1 MTLQIASTFVSGI
14 TIAMTLFLNAA
25 GLTLLFG
32 VLRILNFAQG
42 TFIMLGAYV
51 AATFLAQAAF
61 GPGYFLLIALVGGA
75 VIGLIGLAI
84 DFLVFRRLRHVD
96 EAVALIATFALMIA
110 VQGAVK
116 LIFGSNFIS
125 ISPPSSLDGAVFFG
139 RLIVPQFSI
148 FAIVIGVLTFIALE
162 VLLMRIWLGK
172 VVRSVASN
180 AWIMSVFGYDTRKY
194 VMIAVG
200 LSFFL
205 AGFAGA
211 VLVPNQTLQPTLGNS
226 IIIQAFTVVI
236 VGGLGSIRGAFIA
249 SLVLGF
255 AESIGSIYFPSM
267 AFYIA
272 IILILLVRPQ
282 GIIQTGA
289 ILTSAPQGG
298 FFDWLSKKPADRKA
312 ADRPTPA
319 VHAIQLGAGSRLD
332 IGRSTT
338 SLAIGVLIAAVA
350 VTVPWWA
357 NDGLMFIAG
366 FVLVEAL
373 FALSW
378 NLLFGYAGLAVFGH
392 AAFFG
397 IGAYMLAFFLKEH
410 TGVPFFLGLAGAGV
424 AGMLIAVLVG
434 FLALRRS
441 GVLQLAILTL
451 ALAEILRIL
460 VSYSGAL
467 GYDEGIGAIP
477 RPVIDFGLFELS
489 LRSNAAY
496 YWFLCFAFAVLASV
510 MWLIT
515 HNSFG
520 RTLRSI
526 HQDPERAA
534 FIGVN
539 INRYRLMAFVA
550 ASGLAA
556 VIGGL
561 AAPLTQIVT
570 PESMGVAKSAAPM
583 LNSLL
588 GGSSMFWGPA
598 VGALAFSMVEYST
611 RTLAGMSEFITGVIL
626 LFIVLL
632 APSGLLGLL
641 SEAGRRIAT
650 MVSRR

>member
-1 MTLQIASTFVSGI
+1 MTLQIASMFVSGI

-51 AATFLAQAAF
+51 AAMFLAQTAF
-61 GPGYFLLIALVGGA
+61 GPGYFLLIGLVGGCA
-75 VIGLIGLAI
+75 VGLIGLVI
-84 DFLVFRRLRHVD
+84 DMLVFRRLRHVD

-125 ISPPSSLDGAVFFG
+125 ISPPSSLDGAFFLG
-139 RLIVPQFSI
+139 RLIVPQFSV
-148 FAIVIGVLTFIALE
+148 FAIAVGIFVFVALE
-162 VLLMRIWLGK
+162 LLLTRMWLGK
-172 VVRSVASN
+172 VVRSVAAN
-180 AWIMSVFGYDTRKY
+180 AWIMSVFGYDTRRY

-249 SLVLGF
+249 ALLLGF
-255 AESIGSIYFPSM
+255 AESIGSKYVPSM

-282 GIIQTGA
+282 GIVPTGA
-289 ILTSAPQGG
+289 AMAGAPQGG
-298 FFDWLSKKPADRKA
+298 FFDWLKRRPPARDEARANRPA
-312 ADRPTPA
+312 AA
-319 VHAIQLGAGSRLD
+319 VRQGARARLD
-332 IGRSTT
+332 AGWSTG
-338 SLAIGVLIAAVA
+338 SLAVGALVAAVA

-366 FVLVEAL
+366 FVLLEAL

-378 NLLFGYAGLAVFGH
+378 NLLFGYAGLATFGH

-397 IGAYMLAFFLKEH
+397 IGAYAIALVLKEN
-410 TGVPFFLGLAGAGV
+410 TAIPFFAGLVGAGAI
-424 AGMLIAVLVG
+424 GMVIAVLIG

-441 GVLQLAILTL
+441 GALQLAILTL
-451 ALAEILRIL
+451 ALAEIIRIL
-460 VSYSGAL
+460 ISYSGTL
-467 GYDEGIGAIP
+467 GYDEGISAIP
-477 RPVIDFGLFELS
+477 RPVLDFGLFELS

-496 YWFLCFAFAVLASV
+496 YWFLCAAFAVLALV
-510 MWLIT
+510 MWLLT
-515 HNSFG
+515 HNAFG

-534 FIGVN
+534 FIGIN

-570 PESMGVAKSAAPM
+570 PESLGVAKSAAPM
-583 LNSLL
+583 LNALL
-588 GGSSMFWGPA
+588 GGASTFWGPA
-598 VGALAFSMVEYST
+598 VGALVFSMVEYST

-626 LFIVLL
+626 LIIVLL

-641 SEAGRRIAT
+641 ADGWRRAAAMMGRR
-650 MVSRR
+650 

>member
-75 VIGLIGLAI
+75 AIGLLGLAI

-125 ISPPSSLDGAVFFG
+125 ISPPSSLDGAFFLG
-139 RLIVPQFSI
+139 RLIVPQFSV
-148 FAIVIGVLTFIALE
+148 FAIAVGVLTFIALE
-162 VLLMRIWLGK
+162 VLLTRMWLGK

-194 VMIAVG
+194 VMLAVG

-255 AESIGSIYFPSM
+255 AESIGSLYFPSM

-282 GIIQTGA
+282 GIIQTGV
-289 ILTSAPQGG
+289 ILASAPQGG
-298 FFDWLSKKPADRKA
+298 FFDWLSKKSDRKPLDRA
-312 ADRPTPA
+312 AA
-319 VHAIQLGAGSRLD
+319 AIHAIQPGAGARLD

-338 SLAIGVLIAAVA
+338 SLAFGVLIAAVA

-397 IGAYMLAFFLKEH
+397 IGAYLLAFFLKEH

-489 LRSNAAY
+489 LRSNVAY
-496 YWFLCFAFAVLASV
+496 YWFLCFAFAVLATA

-641 SEAGRRIAT
+641 SEAGRRIAA